1 MNTELGNEDA
11 LSIAAF
17 LEASSAPVTLFSLS
31 WCSYCHAV
39 KQLLKQLKIPFDE
52 VELDTGRYRE
62 PALNARLRTELRKLT
77 GSNTLP
83 QVFVGR
89 TSVGG
94 YTETSA
100 AARNGKLQKLL
111 AENPK
116 T

>member
-1 MNTELGNEDA
+1 MNTEIGNEDA

-17 LEASSAPVTLFSLS
+17 LGASSAPVTLFSLS

-62 PALNARLRTELRKLT
+62 PALNASLRTELRKMT

-89 TSVGG
+89 ISVGG

-100 AARNGKLQKLL
+100 AARRGKLQKLL